1 MTSLLT
7 KGTVTRSK
15 LEIARVLED
24 VGGSIKASSGNNTVG
39 LSVSVLKDHFDIALD
54 LLADVVLHPSFPRT
68 EIEKQRR
75 DTLMAIKKLD
85 EQWTTEITRLFERH
99 YYRKHPYRNDVLG
112 TAETVKRFSQEDIR
126 GFYDSVIKPNNAVLA
141 VFGDV
146 EPDVVTSEVQEAFK
160 GFEPAILEYPI
171 IELETH
177 NIEEDKTFETLN
189 QKTAAALI
197 VGFNGLALGDPD
209 APVVDVLDA
218 VISGIGYPSGWLHE
232 ALRGREKS
240 LVYYVH
246 AYPAFGIDGGYF
258 GIMSQTT
265 PENYEEV
272 LGIILEQLALIQA
285 REVDAVTLDR
295 GKNMCI
301 SMHEMGL
308 ETVAAQAASS
318 ALNEIL
324 GLGYD
329 YDVMYPKLIEKV
341 SAADVLRLARRLFS
355 HHLIVATKPKP

>member
-1 MTSLLT
+1 
-7 KGTVTRSK
+7 
-15 LEIARVLED
+15 
-24 VGGSIKASSGNNTVG
+24 
-39 LSVSVLKDHFDIALD
+39 
-54 LLADVVLHPSFPRT
+54 
-68 EIEKQRR
+68 
-75 DTLMAIKKLD
+75 
-85 EQWTTEITRLFERH
+85 
-99 YYRKHPYRNDVLG
+99 VLG

-177 NIEEDKTFETLN
+177 NIEEDETFETLN
-189 QKTAAALI
+189 QKTSAALL

-218 VISGIGYPSGWLHE
+218 VISGIGYPSGWLQE

-258 GIMSQTT
+258 AIMSQTT

-272 LGIILEQLALIQA
+272 LRIILEQLALIQA
-285 REVDAVTLDR
+285 GEVDAATLDR

-329 YDVMYPKLIEKV
+329 YDMMYPKLIEKV
-341 SAADVLRLARRLFS
+341 SAADVLRLAKRLFS